1 MIFSFGSIKSINN
14 YFDVFIDVI
23 AIDKLDNSRA
33 KDLLMKLK
41 RSTSGFARAWIIAI
55 LSVAIGFL
63 TFSYV
68 TASGQG

>member
-1 MIFSFGSIKSINN
+1 MIFSFGSIKSVNN

-41 RSTSGFARAWIIAI
+41 RSTSGFERAWIIAI
-55 LSVAIGFL
+55 LSVTIGFL

>member
-1 MIFSFGSIKSINN
+1 MIFSFGSIKSVNN

-55 LSVAIGFL
+55 LSVTIGFL